1 MTGYR
6 IELRRS
12 PLRWWYLPLV
22 ALAAAMA
29 VLPGAWQDSWPRASA
44 AASAAALPLMVAGCG
59 LVAHRAGAAARRGAD
74 APVASRRGSTA
85 ELVSLAADAT
95 WLAAAHLTAVAVV
108 WGAALAVG
116 LPGAPWP
123 EYPLFG
129 LAGVVLAA
137 AVGHVLGRLLPTR
150 YTPVLATVGGYVL
163 FLAVMADGSPL
174 TATIGY
180 QGVEQRL
187 SATHLVWR
195 LALVALA
202 VTAVVL
208 LTGGR
213 SDARPSGRRPAR
225 SMRLAGPA
233 AAAAL
238 LVGVV
243 AMPSG
248 PEAGFHTARTSA
260 DPACDGTVD
269 DGEVCVWPEHAHRLP
284 DAVDMAGRLAAAG
297 EGVIP
302 AGVVHREVG
311 LAGAGAVGQGFLLDH
326 GRGDLARTMAGGSV
340 AATLPVCDRWGPQ
353 EWAVQDALTLWLELR
368 ALDTDRLPN
377 RGSFSSGEDADRTD
391 EVVRVLALPH
401 AEQTARARAWTA
413 ELEAAPC

>member
-6 IELRRS
+6 IALRRS

-22 ALAAAMA
+22 ALAVAMA

-44 AASAAALPLMVAGCG
+44 AMSAAAWPLMVAGCG
-59 LVAHRAGAAARRGAD
+59 LVAHRAAAAVRRGAD
-74 APVASRRGSTA
+74 APVAARPGSAA
-85 ELVSLAADAT
+85 ELAALAADAT
-95 WLAAAHLTAVAVV
+95 WLAAAHLTAVAVIS
-108 WGAALAVG
+108 GAALAAR

-137 AVGHVLGRLLPTR
+137 AIGHVLGRLLPTR
-150 YTPVLATVGGYVL
+150 YTPVLATVGGYLL
-163 FLAVMADGSPL
+163 FFVMLAEQSPL

-180 QGVEQRL
+180 QGVDQRL

-208 LTGGR
+208 LTGVR
-213 SDARPSGRRPAR
+213 NDPRPAGRRPLRALP
-225 SMRLAGPA
+225 LAAPA

-238 LVGVV
+238 LLGLLV
-243 AMPSG
+243 MPSG
-248 PEAGFHTARTSA
+248 AGAGFHTARTSTDA
-260 DPACDGTVD
+260 VCDTAG

-284 DAVDMAGRLAAAG
+284 AAVDMSGRLATAG
-297 EGVIP
+297 EGVVP
-302 AGVVHREVG
+302 AGVAHREVG
-311 LAGAGAVGQGFLLDH
+311 LPRAGAAGQGFSLDY
-326 GRGDLARTMAGGSV
+326 GRADLARTMASDSVV
-340 AATLPVCDRWGPQ
+340 AALPLCERWGPQ

-368 ALDTDRLPN
+368 ALDTDRPPK
-377 RGSFSSGEDADRTD
+377 RGGFSSGEAVDRTD
-391 EVVRVLALPH
+391 EVLRVLALPH
-401 AEQTARARAWTA
+401 AEQTVRARAWKA
-413 ELEAAPC
+413 ELAAVPC